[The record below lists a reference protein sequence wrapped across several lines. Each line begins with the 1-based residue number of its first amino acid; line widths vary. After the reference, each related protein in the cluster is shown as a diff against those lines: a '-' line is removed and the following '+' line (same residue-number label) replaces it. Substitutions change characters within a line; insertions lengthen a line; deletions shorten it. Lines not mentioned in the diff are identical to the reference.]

1 MSRAKEL
8 KLFTMCMKKF
18 IRKIFQHMVA
28 SQFETWREMAI
39 HDQDGM
45 VYPLY
50 NYSIPASDTVQRALF
65 SQYGLEVDGQVLLAD
80 LSVSGILEEE
90 NAIGLEFYLYESLS
104 ITPYVCE
111 DFAAVADLKPDLSH
125 FGNVDHN
132 QFEVLYDEL
141 RTNGIFDQ
149 VYAELNT
156 TILLIEMV
164 EKERLEDIRNTILAS
179 LQTILDHCLNL
190 SALNTITDKSVK
202 QMEFCFLHEEREFR
216 VLVLRTRD
224 KSGRARFSSCLIA
237 PEYKSIAQ
245 FTDIDALYEKIIK
258 VLRAKGIF
266 PAENILLEAVTAKMP
281 LFGSGER
288 TGLGA

>member
-1 MSRAKEL
+1 MNRAKEL

-28 SQFETWREMAI
+28 SQFETWRDVAI

-50 NYSIPASDTVQRALF
+50 NYSIPASDTAKRALF
-65 SQYGLEVDGQVLLAD
+65 EGYGLEIDGQVLLAD

-111 DFAAVADLKPDLSH
+111 NFAYIADSRPDLAH
-125 FGNVDHN
+125 FNNVDHN

-141 RTNGIFDQ
+141 KNNGIFEP

-156 TILLIEMV
+156 TILLIELI
-164 EKERLEDIRNTILAS
+164 EKERLEETRNAILAAIE
-179 LQTILDHCLNL
+179 TTLDHAPHL
-190 SALNTITDKSVK
+190 SSLNTITDKYVK
-202 QMEFCFLHEEREFR
+202 QMEFLFEHEDREFR
-216 VLVLRTRD
+216 ILILRTRD
-224 KSGRARFSSCLIA
+224 KSGGAKFSSCLIA
-237 PEYKSIAQ
+237 PEYKSIVQ
-245 FTDIDALYEKIIK
+245 FGELDSLYEKIIK
-258 VLRAKGIF
+258 VLRAKGVF
-266 PAENILLEAVTAKMP
+266 PAETTLLEALKQAHP
-281 LFGSGER
+281 
-288 TGLGA
+288 GACS

>member
-1 MSRAKEL
+1 MNRAKEL

-28 SQFETWREMAI
+28 SQFETWRDVAI

-50 NYSIPASDTVQRALF
+50 NYSIPTSDTAKRALF
-65 SQYGLEVDGQVLLAD
+65 TEYGLEVDDQILLAD

-111 DFAAVADLKPDLSH
+111 DYASIEDSRPDLAH

-141 RTNGIFDQ
+141 KNNGIFEA

-156 TILLIEMV
+156 TILLIELI
-164 EKERLEDIRNTILAS
+164 EKERLEKTKNAILAAV
-179 LQTILDHCLNL
+179 QTTLDHGPHL
-190 SALNTITDKSVK
+190 SSLNTITDKSVK
-202 QMEFCFLHEEREFR
+202 QMEFQFLHEDREFR
-216 VLVLRTRD
+216 ILILRSRD
-224 KSGRARFSSCLIA
+224 QTGQARFSSCLIA
-237 PEYKSIAQ
+237 PEYKSIIQ
-245 FTDIDALYEKIIK
+245 FGDLDTLYEKTIK
-258 VLRAKGIF
+258 VLRAKGVF
-266 PAENILLEAVTAKMP
+266 PAENILLDALQQTHP
-281 LFGSGER
+281 G
-288 TGLGA
+288 TCC